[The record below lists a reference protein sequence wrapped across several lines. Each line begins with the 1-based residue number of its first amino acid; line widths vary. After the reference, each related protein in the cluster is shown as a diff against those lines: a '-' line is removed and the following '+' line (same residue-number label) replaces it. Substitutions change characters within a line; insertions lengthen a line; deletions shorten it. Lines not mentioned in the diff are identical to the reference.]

1 VLPIGRCS
9 RRIVPPLERAG
20 YRVVCRE
27 FVGGHEVRP
36 QIVREAV
43 GWAAVGSP

>member
-1 VLPIGRCS
+1 
-9 RRIVPPLERAG
+9 VPRLERAG
-20 YRVVCRE
+20 YDIVYRE

-43 GWAAVGSP
+43 GWAAVRAR